1 MLRGLLSCGM
11 GFLMVVGKKSVAKL
25 KQALGSLMPEI
36 DEEEGLVAAAPVM
49 EMRQIFIRFWPFA
62 KPYRRFV
69 PLIVLFAVVAS
80 ALQAATIWIY
90 KILIDDVLVPKD
102 FELLVWVGL
111 AYLGLTLV
119 EGVASF
125 CEDYLSEWVGGR
137 FMVSLR
143 TEFFSHIQ
151 SLSLS
156 FFERRSLGD
165 MLSRLSNDIEEIE
178 EFVISE
184 MASTLTYIFQF
195 IFFVGALFYLQWR
208 LALVSL
214 IVLPLFLVVG
224 RHFSRRIG
232 GATREERRRLGSV
245 SAVAEESL
253 SNAALV
259 QAYNRQDHEVSRFR
273 KENEATFAAEMKT
286 TRLDALFTPLVDIIQ
301 VLGVG
306 IVIVFGTWELSQGR
320 LTIGGLIV
328 FLVYLS
334 QLYGPI
340 NGLSELLNTLYE
352 AMAGAER
359 VIEIFDQKPSVRE
372 KADSYTLE
380 RAKGHIEFDS
390 VSFRYP
396 GGRKRKAQAQQDKK
410 RPKAALKKISFEV
423 GPGEVLALVGPSGS
437 GKSTLTKLLLRF
449 YDPNRGSISLDG
461 HDLKDLSLRSLR
473 DNVAVLLQETLVFGG
488 SVRENIAYG
497 KPQAT
502 EKEIIAAAKAA
513 DAHEFIEAL
522 PEGYETLIGQKGR
535 LLSEGQRQRVAIARA
550 MIRDAPI
557 LVLDEP
563 TTGLDAKS
571 TETVMGP
578 LGRLM
583 EGRTTIVI
591 SHNLLTVREAT
602 TIVVLEEGQIVERG
616 THKELLDKEG
626 TYAELYRL
634 HRTEEESASR

>member
-1 MLRGLLSCGM
+1 
-11 GFLMVVGKKSVAKL
+11 
-25 KQALGSLMPEI
+25 
-36 DEEEGLVAAAPVM
+36 
-49 EMRQIFIRFWPFA
+49 
-62 KPYRRFV
+62 
-69 PLIVLFAVVAS
+69 
-80 ALQAATIWIY
+80 
-90 KILIDDVLVPKD
+90 
-102 FELLVWVGL
+102 
-111 AYLGLTLV
+111 
-119 EGVASF
+119 
-125 CEDYLSEWVGGR
+125 
-137 FMVSLR
+137 
-143 TEFFSHIQ
+143 
-151 SLSLS
+151 
-156 FFERRSLGD
+156 
-165 MLSRLSNDIEEIE
+165 
-178 EFVISE
+178 
-184 MASTLTYIFQF
+184 
-195 IFFVGALFYLQWR
+195 
-208 LALVSL
+208 L

-224 RHFSRRIG
+224 RYFSRKIG

-273 KENEATFAAEMKT
+273 KENEASFAAEMKT
-286 TRLDALFTPLVDIIQ
+286 TRLDALFSPLVDIIQ

-306 IVIVFGTWELSQGR
+306 IVIAFGTWELSQGR

-340 NGLSELLNTLYE
+340 SGLGELLNTLYE
-352 AMAGAER
+352 ASAGAER
-359 VIEIFDQKPSVRE
+359 VIEFFDQKPSVKE
-372 KADSYTLE
+372 KEDAYTLE
-380 RAKGHIEFDS
+380 HAQGHIEFDS

-396 GGRKRKAQAQQDKK
+396 GGKKRKAQAQQGKK
-410 RPKAALKKISFEV
+410 RKALSKVSFEV

-449 YDPNRGSISLDG
+449 YDPNRGSIRLDG
-461 HDLKDLSLRSLR
+461 HDLKDLSLHSLR
-473 DNVAVLLQETLVFGG
+473 DNVALLLQETLVFAG

-497 KPQAT
+497 KPGGGAS

-513 DAHEFIEAL
+513 DAHKFIEAL

-571 TETVMGP
+571 SENVMEP

-616 THKELLDKEG
+616 THKELLEKEG

-634 HRTEEESASR
+634 HRTEEESAAH

>member
-1 MLRGLLSCGM
+1 
-11 GFLMVVGKKSVAKL
+11 
-25 KQALGSLMPEI
+25 
-36 DEEEGLVAAAPVM
+36 
-49 EMRQIFIRFWPFA
+49 
-62 KPYRRFV
+62 V

-90 KILIDDVLVPKD
+90 KILIDDVLVPRD
-102 FELLVWVGL
+102 FELLVWVVL
-111 AYLGLTLV
+111 AYLGLTLAD
-119 EGVASF
+119 GVASF
-125 CEDYLSEWVGGR
+125 CEEYLSDWVGGR

-143 TEFFSHIQ
+143 TEFFSHLQ

-165 MLSRLSNDIEEIE
+165 MLSRLSDDIEEIE

-184 MASTLTYIFQF
+184 MASTLTYLFQF
-195 IFFVGALFYLQWR
+195 VFFVGALFYLQWH

-214 IVLPLFLVVG
+214 IVLPLFLVVA
-224 RHFSRRIG
+224 RYFSKKMG

-259 QAYNRQDHEVSRFR
+259 QAYNRQEYEVARFH
-273 KENEATFAAEMKT
+273 KENEASFAAEMKA
-286 TRLDALFTPLVDIIQ
+286 TRLDALFSPLVDIIQ

-306 IVIVFGTWELSQGR
+306 VVIAVGTWELSQGH

-334 QLYGPI
+334 QLYTPI
-340 NGLSELLNTLYE
+340 RGLSELLTTFYE
-352 AMAGAER
+352 ASAGAER
-359 VIEIFDQKPSVRE
+359 VIEFFDQKPSVKE
-372 KADSYTLE
+372 QDEPLTLE
-380 RAKGHIEFDS
+380 HAQGHIEFDS

-396 GGRKRKAQAQQDKK
+396 AKKRKALNKK
-410 RPKAALKKISFEV
+410 RKALSEVSFEA

-437 GKSTLTKLLLRF
+437 GKSTITKLLLRF
-449 YDPNRGSISLDG
+449 YDPNRGAIRLDG
-461 HDLKDLSLRSLR
+461 HDLRELSLHSLR
-473 DNVAVLLQETLVFGG
+473 DNVALLLQETLVFAG

-497 KPQAT
+497 KPGAS
-502 EKEIIAAAKAA
+502 EEEIIAAAKAA
-513 DAHEFIEAL
+513 DAHKFIEAL

-550 MIRDAPI
+550 MIRNAPI

-571 TETVMGP
+571 TETVMEP

-602 TIVVLEEGQIVERG
+602 TIVVLEEGHIIERG
-616 THKELLDKEG
+616 THKELMEKNG

-634 HRTEEESASR
+634 HRTEEQSAAQ

>member
-1 MLRGLLSCGM
+1 
-11 GFLMVVGKKSVAKL
+11 MVLGRKSVAKL

-36 DEEEGLVAAAPVM
+36 DEGEGLVAAAPVM
-49 EMRQIFIRFWPFA
+49 EMREIFIRFWPYT
-62 KPYRRFV
+62 KPYRRFL

-111 AYLGLTLV
+111 AYLGLTLA

-143 TEFFSHIQ
+143 TEFFRHIQ

-165 MLSRLSNDIEEIE
+165 MLARLSDDIEEIE

-195 IFFVGALFYLQWR
+195 VFFVGALFYLQWR

-214 IVLPLFLVVG
+214 IVLPLFLVVA
-224 RHFSRRIG
+224 RHFSKRIG
-232 GATREERRRLGSV
+232 GATREERRRVGSV

-259 QAYNRQDHEVSRFR
+259 QAYNQQEYEVSRFR
-273 KENEATFAAEMKT
+273 KENEGSFAAEMKT

-306 IVIVFGTWELSQGR
+306 VVIGVGTWELSQGR

-352 AMAGAER
+352 ATAGAER
-359 VIEIFDQKPSVRE
+359 VIEVFDQKPSVRE
-372 KADSYTLE
+372 KEDAYTLE

-396 GGRKRKAQAQQDKK
+396 GKKRKR
-410 RPKAALKKISFEV
+410 RALSKVSFEV
-423 GPGEVLALVGPSGS
+423 GPGQVLALVGPSGS

-449 YDPNRGSISLDG
+449 YDPNRGAIRLDG
-461 HDLKDLSLRSLR
+461 HDLRELSLNSLR
-473 DNVAVLLQETLVFGG
+473 DNVAVLLQETLVFAG

-497 KPQAT
+497 KPGASEQ
-502 EKEIIAAAKAA
+502 EIIAAAKAA
-513 DAHEFIEAL
+513 DAHKFIEAL

-571 TETVMGP
+571 SETVMEP

-591 SHNLLTVREAT
+591 SHNLLTVREAS

-616 THKELLDKEG
+616 THKELLKREG

-634 HRTEEESASR
+634 HRTEEESASSQ

>member
-1 MLRGLLSCGM
+1 
-11 GFLMVVGKKSVAKL
+11 
-25 KQALGSLMPEI
+25 MPEM
-36 DEEEGLVAAAPVM
+36 DEGESLVAAAPVM
-49 EMRQIFIRFWPFA
+49 ELREIVGRFWPYA
-62 KPYRRFV
+62 RPYRRWV

-111 AYLGLTLV
+111 AYLGLTLA

-125 CEDYLSEWVGGR
+125 CEEYLSEWVGGR

-143 TEFFSHIQ
+143 TEFFSHLQ

-165 MLSRLSNDIEEIE
+165 MISRISDDIEEIE

-195 IFFVGALFYLQWR
+195 VFFVGALFYLQWR

-214 IVLPLFLVVG
+214 FVLPLFLVVG
-224 RHFSRRIG
+224 RYFSKRIG

-273 KENEATFAAEMKT
+273 KENEGSFAAEMAA
-286 TRLDALFTPLVDIIQ
+286 TRLDALFSPLVDIIQ

-306 IVIVFGTWELSQGR
+306 VVVGVGTWELSQGR

-334 QLYGPI
+334 QLYTPI
-340 NGLSELLNTLYE
+340 RGLSELLNTLYE
-352 AMAGAER
+352 ASAGAER
-359 VIEIFDQKPSVRE
+359 VIEVFDQKPSVKE
-372 KADSYTLE
+372 KEDAYTLE
-380 RAKGHIEFDS
+380 HSKGHIEFDS

-396 GGRKRKAQAQQDKK
+396 GRKRKAQGKK
-410 RPKAALKKISFEV
+410 PKALSKVSFEV

-449 YDPNRGSISLDG
+449 YDPNRGYIRLDG
-461 HDLKDLSLRSLR
+461 HDLRELSLHSLR

-497 KPQAT
+497 KPGAS
-502 EKEIIAAAKAA
+502 ELEIIAAAKAA
-513 DAHEFIEAL
+513 DAHKFIEAL

-571 TETVMGP
+571 TETVMEP

-616 THKELLDKEG
+616 THKELLEKDG
-626 TYAELYRL
+626 IYAELYRL
-634 HRTEEESASR
+634 HRTEESAAQ

>member
-1 MLRGLLSCGM
+1 
-11 GFLMVVGKKSVAKL
+11 MVGRKSVAKL
-25 KQALGSLMPEI
+25 KQALGSLMPEM
-36 DEEEGLVAAAPVM
+36 DEGEGLVAAAPVM
-49 EMRQIFIRFWPFA
+49 EFREIFLRFWPYA

-69 PLIVLFAVVAS
+69 PIIVLFAIVAS

-90 KILIDDVLVPKD
+90 KILIDDVLIPKD

-111 AYLGLTLV
+111 AYLGLTLA

-125 CEDYLSEWVGGR
+125 FEDYLSEWVGGR

-143 TEFFSHIQ
+143 TQFFSHLQ

-165 MLSRLSNDIEEIE
+165 MLSRLSDDIEEIE

-195 IFFVGALFYLQWR
+195 VFFVGALFYLQWH

-214 IVLPLFLVVG
+214 IVLPLFLVVA
-224 RHFSRRIG
+224 RYFSRRIG

-259 QAYNRQDHEVSRFR
+259 QAYNREDHEVARFR
-273 KENEATFAAEMKT
+273 KENEGSFAAEMKA
-286 TRLDALFTPLVDIIQ
+286 TRLDALFSPLVDIIQ

-306 IVIVFGTWELSQGR
+306 IVIGVGTWELSQGR

-334 QLYGPI
+334 QLYAPI
-340 NGLSELLNTLYE
+340 SGLSELLNTLYE
-352 AMAGAER
+352 ASAGAER
-359 VIEIFDQKPSVRE
+359 VIEVFDQKPSVRE
-372 KADSYTLE
+372 KEDAYTLE
-380 RAKGHIEFDS
+380 HARGHIEFDS

-396 GGRKRKAQAQQDKK
+396 GKKQRNKKGRR
-410 RPKAALKKISFEV
+410 ALSKISFEV

-449 YDPNRGSISLDG
+449 YDPNRGSIRLDG
-461 HDLKDLSLRSLR
+461 HDLRELTLHSLR
-473 DNVAVLLQETLVFGG
+473 DNVAVLLQETLVFAG

-497 KPQAT
+497 KPGASEQ
-502 EKEIIAAAKAA
+502 EIIAAAKAA
-513 DAHEFIEAL
+513 DAHKFIEAL

-550 MIRDAPI
+550 MIRDAPV

-571 TETVMGP
+571 TETVMEP

-591 SHNLLTVREAT
+591 SHNLLTVREAS
-602 TIVVLEEGQIVERG
+602 TIVVLEEGEIIERG
-616 THKELLDKEG
+616 THKELLEKEG
-626 TYAELYRL
+626 TYATLYRL
-634 HRTEEESASR
+634 HRTEEERAAQ

>member
-1 MLRGLLSCGM
+1 
-11 GFLMVVGKKSVAKL
+11 MVGRKSVAKL
-25 KQALGSLMPEI
+25 KQALRSFMPEI
-36 DEEEGLVAAAPVM
+36 DEGESLVAAAPVL
-49 EMRQIFIRFWPFA
+49 ELREIFLRFWPYA
-62 KPYRRFV
+62 RPYRRWV

-90 KILIDDVLVPKD
+90 KILIDDVLVPRD
-102 FELLVWVGL
+102 FELLVWVVL
-111 AYLGLTLV
+111 AYLGLTLAD
-119 EGVASF
+119 GVASF
-125 CEDYLSEWVGGR
+125 CEEYLSDWVGGR

-143 TEFFSHIQ
+143 TEFFSHLQ

-165 MLSRLSNDIEEIE
+165 MLSRLSDDIEEIE

-195 IFFVGALFYLQWR
+195 VFFVGALFYLQWH

-214 IVLPLFLVVG
+214 IVLPLFLVVA
-224 RHFSRRIG
+224 RYFSRRMG

-259 QAYNRQDHEVSRFR
+259 QAYNQQEYEVSRFH
-273 KENEATFAAEMKT
+273 KENEASFAAEMKA
-286 TRLDALFTPLVDIIQ
+286 TRLDALFSPLVDIIQ

-306 IVIVFGTWELSQGR
+306 VVIAVGTWELSQGR

-340 NGLSELLNTLYE
+340 RGLSELLSTFYE
-352 AMAGAER
+352 ASAGAER
-359 VIEIFDQKPSVRE
+359 VIEFFDQKPSVRE
-372 KADSYTLE
+372 RKDAITLTH
-380 RAKGHIEFDS
+380 AQGHIEFDS
-390 VSFRYP
+390 VDFRYP
-396 GGRKRKAQAQQDKK
+396 GKKRKAQGKK
-410 RPKAALKKISFEV
+410 RLALSEVSFEV

-437 GKSTLTKLLLRF
+437 GKSTITKLLLRF
-449 YDPNRGSISLDG
+449 YDPNKAGGGAIRLDG
-461 HDLKDLSLRSLR
+461 HDLRELTLNSLR
-473 DNVAVLLQETLVFGG
+473 DNVAVLLQETLVFAG

-497 KPQAT
+497 KPGGAS

-513 DAHEFIEAL
+513 DAHKFIKAL

-571 TETVMGP
+571 SETVMEP

-602 TIVVLEEGQIVERG
+602 NIVVLEEGHIIERG
-616 THKELLDKEG
+616 THQELLEKDG

-634 HRTEEESASR
+634 HRTEEESAAQ

>member
-1 MLRGLLSCGM
+1 
-11 GFLMVVGKKSVAKL
+11 MVGRKSVAKI
-25 KQALGSLMPEI
+25 KQALRSFMPEI
-36 DEEEGLVAAAPVM
+36 DEGESLVAAAPVL
-49 EMRQIFIRFWPFA
+49 ELREIFLRFWPYA
-62 KPYRRFV
+62 RPYRRWV

-90 KILIDDVLVPKD
+90 KILIDDVLVPRD
-102 FELLVWVGL
+102 FELLVWVVL
-111 AYLGLTLV
+111 AYLGLTLAD
-119 EGVASF
+119 GVASF
-125 CEDYLSEWVGGR
+125 CEEYLSDWVGGR

-143 TEFFSHIQ
+143 TEFFSHLQ

-165 MLSRLSNDIEEIE
+165 MLSRLSDDIEEIE

-195 IFFVGALFYLQWR
+195 VFFVGALFYLQWH

-214 IVLPLFLVVG
+214 IVLPLFLVVA
-224 RHFSRRIG
+224 RYFSRRMG

-259 QAYNRQDHEVSRFR
+259 QAYNQQEYEVSRFH
-273 KENEATFAAEMKT
+273 KENEASFAAEMKA
-286 TRLDALFTPLVDIIQ
+286 TRLDALFSPLVDIIQ

-306 IVIVFGTWELSQGR
+306 VVIAVGTWELSQGR

-340 NGLSELLNTLYE
+340 RGLSELLSTFYE
-352 AMAGAER
+352 ASAGAER
-359 VIEIFDQKPSVRE
+359 VIEFFDQKPSVRE
-372 KADSYTLE
+372 KEDAITLTH
-380 RAKGHIEFDS
+380 AQGHIEFDS
-390 VSFRYP
+390 VDFRYP
-396 GGRKRKAQAQQDKK
+396 GKKRKAQQGKK
-410 RPKAALKKISFEV
+410 RLALSEVSFEV

-437 GKSTLTKLLLRF
+437 GKSTITKLLLRF
-449 YDPNRGSISLDG
+449 YDPNKAGGGAIRLDG
-461 HDLKDLSLRSLR
+461 HDLRELTLNSLR
-473 DNVAVLLQETLVFGG
+473 DNVAVLLQETLVFAG

-497 KPQAT
+497 KPGGAS

-513 DAHEFIEAL
+513 DAHKFIKAL

-571 TETVMGP
+571 SETVMEP

-602 TIVVLEEGQIVERG
+602 NIVVLEEGHIIERG
-616 THKELLDKEG
+616 THQELLEKDG

-634 HRTEEESASR
+634 HRTEKESAAQ

>member
-1 MLRGLLSCGM
+1 VAK
-11 GFLMVVGKKSVAKL
+11 LMAKL
-25 KQALGSLMPEI
+25 KQALRSLLPEM
-36 DEEEGLVAAAPVM
+36 DEGEGLIAAAPVV
-49 EMRQIFIRFWPFA
+49 ELREIFVRFWPYA

-80 ALQAATIWIY
+80 ALQAATIWLY
-90 KILIDDVLVPKD
+90 KILIDDVLIPRD

-111 AYLGLTLV
+111 AYLGLTLA

-125 CEDYLSEWVGGR
+125 CEEYLSEWVGGR

-184 MASTLTYIFQF
+184 MASTLTNIFQF
-195 IFFVGALFYLQWR
+195 VFFVGALFYLQWR
-208 LALVSL
+208 LALVAL
-214 IVLPLFLVVG
+214 IVLPLFLVVA
-224 RHFSRRIG
+224 RYFSRKIG
-232 GATREERRRLGSV
+232 SATREERRRLGSV

-273 KENEATFAAEMKT
+273 KENEGSFAAEMAA
-286 TRLDALFTPLVDIIQ
+286 TRLDAVFSPLVDIIQ

-306 IVIVFGTWELSQGR
+306 VVIAVGTWELSQGR

-328 FLVYLS
+328 FLIYLS
-334 QLYGPI
+334 QLYDPI
-340 NGLSELLNTLYE
+340 RGLSELLNTFYE
-352 AMAGAER
+352 ASAGAER
-359 VIEIFDQKPSVRE
+359 VIEFFDQKPSVKE
-372 KADSYTLE
+372 KEDAITLE
-380 RAKGHIEFDS
+380 RARGHIEFES

-396 GGRKRKAQAQQDKK
+396 GGRKRKAQAQGKK
-410 RPKAALKKISFEV
+410 SKATLKNVSFEV

-437 GKSTLTKLLLRF
+437 GKSTITKLLLRF
-449 YDPNRGSISLDG
+449 YDPKRGSIRLDG
-461 HDLKDLSLRSLR
+461 HDLRELSLHSLR

-497 KPQAT
+497 KPGASEQ
-502 EKEIIAAAKAA
+502 EIIAAAKAA
-513 DAHEFIEAL
+513 DAHKFIEAL

-571 TETVMGP
+571 TETVMEP

-602 TIVVLEEGQIVERG
+602 TIVVVEEGQIIERG
-616 THKELLDKEG
+616 THRELLETKG
-626 TYAELYRL
+626 IYAELYRL
-634 HRTEEESASR
+634 HRTEQSASSQ

>member
-1 MLRGLLSCGM
+1 
-11 GFLMVVGKKSVAKL
+11 MVGTKSVAKL
-25 KQALGSLMPEI
+25 KRALRSFMPEI
-36 DEEEGLVAAAPVM
+36 DEGESLVAAAPVL
-49 EMRQIFIRFWPFA
+49 ELREIFIRFWPYA
-62 KPYRRFV
+62 RPYRRWV

-90 KILIDDVLVPKD
+90 KILIDDVLVPRD
-102 FELLVWVGL
+102 FELLVWVVL
-111 AYLGLTLV
+111 AYLGLTLA

-125 CEDYLSEWVGGR
+125 FEDYLSEWVGGR

-143 TEFFSHIQ
+143 TEFFSHLQ

-165 MLSRLSNDIEEIE
+165 MLSRLSDDIEEIE

-195 IFFVGALFYLQWR
+195 VFFVGALFYLQWR
-208 LALVSL
+208 LALVAL
-214 IVLPLFLVVG
+214 IVLPLFLVVA
-224 RHFSRRIG
+224 RYFSRKIG
-232 GATREERRRLGSV
+232 SATREERRRLGSV

-273 KENEATFAAEMKT
+273 KENEGSFAAEMAA
-286 TRLDALFTPLVDIIQ
+286 TRLDAVFSPLVDIIQ

-306 IVIVFGTWELSQGR
+306 VVIAVGTWELSQGR

-328 FLVYLS
+328 FLIYLS
-334 QLYGPI
+334 QLYDPI
-340 NGLSELLNTLYE
+340 RGLSELLNTFYE
-352 AMAGAER
+352 ASAGAER
-359 VIEIFDQKPSVRE
+359 VIEFFDQKPSVKE
-372 KADSYTLE
+372 KEDAITLE
-380 RAKGHIEFDS
+380 RARGHIEFES

-396 GGRKRKAQAQQDKK
+396 GGRKRKAQAQGKK
-410 RPKAALKKISFEV
+410 SKATLKNVSFEV

-437 GKSTLTKLLLRF
+437 GKSTITKLLLRF
-449 YDPNRGSISLDG
+449 YDPKRGSIRLDG
-461 HDLKDLSLRSLR
+461 HDLRELSLHSLR

-497 KPQAT
+497 KPGASEQ
-502 EKEIIAAAKAA
+502 EIIAAAKAA
-513 DAHEFIEAL
+513 DAHKFIEAL

-571 TETVMGP
+571 TETVMEP

-602 TIVVLEEGQIVERG
+602 TIVVVEEGQIIERG
-616 THKELLDKEG
+616 THRELLETKG
-626 TYAELYRL
+626 IYAELYRL
-634 HRTEEESASR
+634 HRTEQSASSQ

>member
-1 MLRGLLSCGM
+1 
-11 GFLMVVGKKSVAKL
+11 MVGRKSVAKL
-25 KQALGSLMPEI
+25 KQALRSFMPEI
-36 DEEEGLVAAAPVM
+36 DEGESLVAAAPVL
-49 EMRQIFIRFWPFA
+49 ELREIFLRFWPYA
-62 KPYRRFV
+62 RPYRRWV

-90 KILIDDVLVPKD
+90 KILIDDVLVPRD
-102 FELLVWVGL
+102 FELLVWVVL
-111 AYLGLTLV
+111 AYLGLTLAD
-119 EGVASF
+119 GVASF
-125 CEDYLSEWVGGR
+125 CEEYLSDWVGGR

-143 TEFFSHIQ
+143 TEFFSHLQ

-165 MLSRLSNDIEEIE
+165 MLSRLSDDIEEIE

-195 IFFVGALFYLQWR
+195 VFFVGALFYLQWH

-214 IVLPLFLVVG
+214 IVLPLFLVVA
-224 RHFSRRIG
+224 RYFSRRMG

-259 QAYNRQDHEVSRFR
+259 QAYNQQEYEVSRFH
-273 KENEATFAAEMKT
+273 KENEASFAAEMKA
-286 TRLDALFTPLVDIIQ
+286 TRLDALFSPLVDIIQ

-306 IVIVFGTWELSQGR
+306 VVIAVGTWELSQGR

-340 NGLSELLNTLYE
+340 RGLSELLSTFYE
-352 AMAGAER
+352 ASAGAER
-359 VIEIFDQKPSVRE
+359 VIEFFDQKPSVRE
-372 KADSYTLE
+372 RKDAITLTHA
-380 RAKGHIEFDS
+380 RGHIEFDS
-390 VSFRYP
+390 VDFRYP
-396 GGRKRKAQAQQDKK
+396 GKKRKAQGKK
-410 RPKAALKKISFEV
+410 RLALSEVSFEV

-437 GKSTLTKLLLRF
+437 GKSTITKLLLRF
-449 YDPNRGSISLDG
+449 YDPNKAGGGAIRLDG
-461 HDLKDLSLRSLR
+461 HDLRELTLNSLR
-473 DNVAVLLQETLVFGG
+473 DNVAVLLQETLVFAG

-497 KPQAT
+497 KPGGAS

-513 DAHEFIEAL
+513 DAHKFIKAL

-571 TETVMGP
+571 SETVMEP

-602 TIVVLEEGQIVERG
+602 NIVVLEEGHIIERG
-616 THKELLDKEG
+616 THKELLEKDG

-634 HRTEEESASR
+634 HRTEEESAAQ

>member
-1 MLRGLLSCGM
+1 M
-11 GFLMVVGKKSVAKL
+11 
-25 KQALGSLMPEI
+25 
-36 DEEEGLVAAAPVM
+36 DEGEGLVAAAPVM
-49 EMRQIFIRFWPFA
+49 ELREIFLRFWPYA
-62 KPYRRFV
+62 RPYRRWV

-90 KILIDDVLVPKD
+90 KILIDDVLVPRD
-102 FELLVWVGL
+102 FELLVWVVL
-111 AYLGLTLV
+111 AYLGLTLAD
-119 EGVASF
+119 GVASF
-125 CEDYLSEWVGGR
+125 CEEYLSDWVGGR

-143 TEFFSHIQ
+143 TEFFSHLQ

-165 MLSRLSNDIEEIE
+165 MLSRLSDDIEEIE

-195 IFFVGALFYLQWR
+195 VFFVGALFYLQWH

-214 IVLPLFLVVG
+214 IVLPLFLVVA
-224 RHFSRRIG
+224 RYFSRRMG

-259 QAYNRQDHEVSRFR
+259 QAYNQQEYEVSRFH
-273 KENEATFAAEMKT
+273 KENEASFAAEMKA
-286 TRLDALFTPLVDIIQ
+286 TRLDALFSPLVDIIQ

-306 IVIVFGTWELSQGR
+306 VVIAVGTWELSQGR

-340 NGLSELLNTLYE
+340 RGLSELLSTFYE
-352 AMAGAER
+352 ASAGAER
-359 VIEIFDQKPSVRE
+359 VIEFFDQKPSVRE
-372 KADSYTLE
+372 RKDAITLTH
-380 RAKGHIEFDS
+380 AQGHIEFDS
-390 VSFRYP
+390 VDFRYP
-396 GGRKRKAQAQQDKK
+396 GKKRKAQGKK
-410 RPKAALKKISFEV
+410 RLALSEVSFEV

-437 GKSTLTKLLLRF
+437 GKSTITKLLLRF
-449 YDPNRGSISLDG
+449 YDPNKAGGGAIRLDG
-461 HDLKDLSLRSLR
+461 HDLRELSLNSLR
-473 DNVAVLLQETLVFGG
+473 DNVAVLLQETLVFAG

-497 KPQAT
+497 KPGGAS

-513 DAHEFIEAL
+513 DAHKFIKAL

-571 TETVMGP
+571 SETVMEP

-602 TIVVLEEGQIVERG
+602 NIVVLEEGHIIERG
-616 THKELLDKEG
+616 THKELLEKDG

-634 HRTEEESASR
+634 HRTEEESAAQ

>member
-1 MLRGLLSCGM
+1 MLRGLLSCRI

-49 EMRQIFIRFWPFA
+49 EMRQIFLRFWPYA

-156 FFERRSLGD
+156 FFERRSLGE
-165 MLSRLSNDIEEIE
+165 MLSRLSDDIEEIE

-195 IFFVGALFYLQWR
+195 VFFVGALFYLQWH

-214 IVLPLFLVVG
+214 IVLPLFLVVA
-224 RHFSRRIG
+224 RYFSKRMG
-232 GATREERRRLGSV
+232 GATREERRRVGSV

-259 QAYNRQDHEVSRFR
+259 QAYNRQEYEVSRFH
-273 KENEATFAAEMKT
+273 KENEASFAAEMKA
-286 TRLDALFTPLVDIIQ
+286 TRLDALFSPLVDIIQ

-306 IVIVFGTWELSQGR
+306 VVIAVGTWELSQGR
-320 LTIGGLIV
+320 LTIGGLLV

-340 NGLSELLNTLYE
+340 RGLSELLSTFYE
-352 AMAGAER
+352 ASAGAER
-359 VIEIFDQKPSVRE
+359 VIEFFDQKPSVRE
-372 KADSYTLE
+372 KEDAITLTH
-380 RAKGHIEFDS
+380 AQGHIEFDS
-390 VSFRYP
+390 VDFRYP
-396 GGRKRKAQAQQDKK
+396 GKKRKAQQGKK
-410 RPKAALKKISFEV
+410 RLALSEVSFEV

-437 GKSTLTKLLLRF
+437 GKSTITKLLLRF
-449 YDPNRGSISLDG
+449 YDPN
-461 HDLKDLSLRSLR
+461 K
-473 DNVAVLLQETLVFGG
+473 
-488 SVRENIAYG
+488 
-497 KPQAT
+497 
-502 EKEIIAAAKAA
+502 
-513 DAHEFIEAL
+513 
-522 PEGYETLIGQKGR
+522 
-535 LLSEGQRQRVAIARA
+535 
-550 MIRDAPI
+550 
-557 LVLDEP
+557 
-563 TTGLDAKS
+563 
-571 TETVMGP
+571 
-578 LGRLM
+578 
-583 EGRTTIVI
+583 
-591 SHNLLTVREAT
+591 
-602 TIVVLEEGQIVERG
+602 
-616 THKELLDKEG
+616 
-626 TYAELYRL
+626 
-634 HRTEEESASR
+634 